1 MILPLSMAGILKEMY
16 DLALERPETA
26 CSRLRWAS
34 HTQTFY
40 AWAKQIENAHGLFS
54 DDLWHEINKCETISA
69 TERGPHQKNVSKMV
83 RILIKENDN
92 G

>member
-1 MILPLSMAGILKEMY
+1 MAGILKEMY

-26 CSRLRWAS
+26 CSRLRWAA
-34 HTQTFY
+34 HPMTAF

-69 TERGPHQKNVSKMV
+69 TERGPHQKNVSKM
-83 RILIKENDN
+83 ILNFIKENDN